1 MQNGGGRKAPSPAL
15 RTMTLALAF
24 NPIFI
29 YVAVAISGIVA
40 LARLLLGWAM
50 RA

>member
-1 MQNGGGRKAPSPAL
+1 MP
-15 RTMTLALAF
+15 LALAF

-29 YVAVAISGIVA
+29 YIAVAMSGLIA

-50 RA
+50 RQ